1 MDIISLLIT
10 IAGILIILGLYILGR
25 LSRSKMP
32 KEQPVAS
39 VPRIIGDEGE
49 RFTSVLDDIPATD
62 GSTPKPVPNQTEADT
77 KNKAAMDTRTKSK
90 KPADKIQKKQV
101 SKAQHVLFISSNDTK
116 GLDGNLIDKV
126 LTQHGLQFGEMDIYH
141 YHLDDSLNNHES
153 NNSLFRVANGVEP
166 WTLSQN
172 DLKDKFIPGLSLLL
186 VTPTPIDD
194 KQAIDTF
201 ISTAKRIAND
211 LNGKLKNQS
220 QQLFTEKDKA
230 GFLESI

>member
-62 GSTPKPVPNQTEADT
+62 GSTPRPVPKQTEADT
-77 KNKAAMDTRTKSK
+77 KNKAAMDSKTKSK

-101 SKAQHVLFISSNDTK
+101 SKAQHVLFISSNDAK

-141 YHLDDSLNNHES
+141 YYLNGETDK
-153 NNSLFRVANGVEP
+153 SLFRVANGVNP
-166 WTLSQN
+166 WTLTPQ
-172 DLKDKFIPGLSLLL
+172 DLNNTFLPGLSLVM

-194 KQAIDTF
+194 RQAIETF
-201 ISTAKRIAND
+201 INTAKHIAND